1 MKQNRAAL
9 ALRYTILVLLAAL
22 FLVPFY
28 VLIRNAFSTER
39 WIFAPAWH
47 WLPNQLDLTNMHAV
61 LANPNVPI
69 LRSLLNSAVVSLTQ
83 TALTVLISMLAGYGL
98 ARFSNR
104 AARWILGLTLLTLM
118 VPATVTFVPQFVMVS
133 TLGWISDFRGLIVPG
148 VFSAFATYLF
158 RTHFLSFPR
167 ELEEAAFIDG
177 ANYWTMFWRVV
188 APNSWGM
195 IAAVGT
201 ITFINSWNAFLW
213 PMLIG
218 QDDQMRTIQVTL
230 SRYMTSQ
237 NVRYPEVFTG
247 ALLSVL
253 PALLVFLVL
262 QRFLVIGVEQSGL
275 D

>member
-1 MKQNRAAL
+1 MKPNRTGLVLRYVIATLL
-9 ALRYTILVLLAAL
+9 ALL

-28 VLIRNAFSTER
+28 VLVRNTFSTER
-39 WIFAPAWH
+39 WIVSPEWH
-47 WLPNQLDLTNMHAV
+47 WLPNQLDATNLKAV

-69 LRSLLNSAVVSLTQ
+69 LRSLANSAIVSVTQ
-83 TALTVLISMLAGYGL
+83 TVATVLVSMLAGYGL
-98 ARFSNR
+98 ARFSGR
-104 AARWILGLTLLTLM
+104 AARAVLALTLLTLM

-133 TLGWISDFRGLIVPG
+133 SLGWISTYRGLIIPG
-148 VFSAFATYLF
+148 IFSAFATYLF

-177 ANYWTMFWRVV
+177 TNYWTMFWRIV

-218 QDDQMRTIQVTL
+218 QDDSMRTIQVTL

-237 NVRYPEVFTG
+237 NVHYPEVFTG

-253 PALLVFLVL
+253 PALVVFLLL
-262 QRFLVIGVEQSGL
+262 QRFLVIGVETSGL